1 GARDGGR
8 TRGGLL
14 RRAAL
19 LTYRDLKDLD
29 EAFVLLGVALVAHV
43 DPLTLDALEALAHEI
58 GNPRR
63 AEETL
68 SHVLEEVFD
77 GPLVRQL
84 LARRAKLR
92 REHLADTV
100 GAAADLKK
108 LHDLSPNDSAVL
120 SELTALLT
128 ELGDYRGM
136 VRVFEDQILR
146 GKDMGARAELARK
159 VAQMWEIE
167 LADPREAA
175 DAWRRVLRMKQG
187 DPEAT
192 AGLERAKSN
201 MLKTLDAPSERKPS
215 VALSPQP
222 TPSEGA
228 APAQA
233 ASPSPQ
239 EDPGASSSTTPVPTE
254 EIVARDTLA
263 SNVFVPAGAVA
274 AVEVPTASSMSSS
287 TPVADA
293 AATAAPHDD
302 PDAPEERDLTHLDLG
317 PVHHEADPEPRREAS
332 VVTPV
337 PTEHEVPDFTDT
349 TYPHTAAAS
358 PPTESEL
365 VIDVDASG
373 ESEAIDVD
381 VLLPEDVSEG
391 DPEGDESPP
400 AAAAAPDESQAKP
413 APKRSIPPP
422 LPRSGSN

>member
-1 GARDGGR
+1 
-8 TRGGLL
+8 
-14 RRAAL
+14 
-19 LTYRDLKDLD
+19 
-29 EAFVLLGVALVAHV
+29 
-43 DPLTLDALEALAHEI
+43 
-58 GNPRR
+58 
-63 AEETL
+63 
-68 SHVLEEVFD
+68 
-77 GPLVRQL
+77 
-84 LARRAKLR
+84 
-92 REHLADTV
+92 
-100 GAAADLKK
+100 
-108 LHDLSPNDSAVL
+108 
-120 SELTALLT
+120 
-128 ELGDYRGM
+128 

-215 VALSPQP
+215 VAPSPQP
-222 TPSEGA
+222 TPPE
-228 APAQA
+228 A
-233 ASPSPQ
+233 ASPASP
-239 EDPGASSSTTPVPTE
+239 EDAGASSSTTPVPTE

-263 SNVFVPAGAVA
+263 SNVFVPAGAVP
-274 AVEVPTASSMSSS
+274 AVEVRAPSS

-293 AATAAPHDD
+293 TATALHDD

-317 PVHHEADPEPRREAS
+317 PVHHEAGPEPRREAS
-332 VVTPV
+332 VITPV
-337 PTEHEVPDFTDT
+337 PTEHDVPDFTDT

-365 VIDVDASG
+365 MIDVDASG

-381 VLLPEDVSEG
+381 VLLPEDLTEG
-391 DPEGDESPP
+391 DTDGEESPP
-400 AAAAAPDESQAKP
+400 AAATAPDESQAKP
-413 APKRSIPPP
+413 APKRSTPPP